1 LPGLIAGRFDTLG
14 AQGNM
19 EPEMTTIERIRKL
32 LVEKLELN
40 AELIVPDAT
49 LDSLGLDS
57 LDKIEFI
64 FALEDEFKIKIEDR
78 NVRIDTIRDGVTLIE
93 RLVAEQKA

>member
-1 LPGLIAGRFDTLG
+1 
-14 AQGNM
+14 
-19 EPEMTTIERIRKL
+19 MTTIERIKKL

-40 AELIVPDAT
+40 AEEIVPDAT

-78 NVRIDTIRDGVTLIE
+78 NVRIETIRDGVALID

>member
-1 LPGLIAGRFDTLG
+1 
-14 AQGNM
+14 M
-19 EPEMTTIERIRKL
+19 EREMTTIERIRKL

-40 AELIVPDAT
+40 AEEIVPDAT